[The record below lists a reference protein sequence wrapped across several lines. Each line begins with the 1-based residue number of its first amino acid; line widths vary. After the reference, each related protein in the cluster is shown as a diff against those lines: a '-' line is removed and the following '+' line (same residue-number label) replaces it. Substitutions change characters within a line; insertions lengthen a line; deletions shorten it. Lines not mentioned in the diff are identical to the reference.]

1 MIGYAH
7 VRDIE
12 TLDEPARSSAAAGVL
27 RAARRLLLERDHID
41 TPADAWARVA
51 DELAASR

>member
-1 MIGYAH
+1 
-7 VRDIE
+7 
-12 TLDEPARSSAAAGVL
+12 VL
-27 RAARRLLLERDHID
+27 RAARSLLLERDHIG